1 MTGAAMAKR
10 SKAKAKARYGKAAK
24 KAKKTKKTFRKAK
37 KTRKVKKSGRRSG
50 PDLECFA
57 EEQRVDEAAEEVKG
71 IEKDLD
77 DPNLS
82 AEQRKKLEQALKRA
96 EGRKKAA
103 ELALKRCRERHSP

>member
-1 MTGAAMAKR
+1 MAKR